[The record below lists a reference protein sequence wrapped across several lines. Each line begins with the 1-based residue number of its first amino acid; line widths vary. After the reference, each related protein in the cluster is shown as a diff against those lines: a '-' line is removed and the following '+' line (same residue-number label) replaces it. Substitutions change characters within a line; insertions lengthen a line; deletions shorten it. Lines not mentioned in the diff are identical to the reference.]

1 MFSLYEKDTVKEY
14 SGNDDSRLV
23 FYNMKN
29 MDLCNN
35 LQKMQE
41 QIINPYDKVYD
52 SITEDCLEAEA
63 IIEALTGIMTLHE
76 TLDKTQKAF
85 SATSTQLAELQ
96 SGKNTIKS
104 VFSFKSRDAD
114 ISLLITEKEKLE
126 KNIADLD
133 QVIKI
138 VTFKMNQDMESFKEI
153 GLKAYYDELSK
164 LQASY
169 AKNKDIMN
177 ELWTI
182 VIQDKNIQ
190 NLKID

>member
-41 QIINPYDKVYD
+41 QIVNPYDKIYD

-63 IIEALTGIMTLHE
+63 IIEALTGIMNLHDTLE
-76 TLDKTQKAF
+76 KTKKAF
-85 SATSTQLAELQ
+85 ASASTQLSELQ

-104 VFSFKSRDAD
+104 VFSFKSREVD
-114 ISLLITEKEKLE
+114 INLLTTEKEKLE

-138 VTFKMNQDMESFKEI
+138 VTFKMNQDIESFKEI
-153 GLKAYYDELSK
+153 GLKAYYDELAK

-169 AKNKDIMN
+169 SKNKDIMN

-190 NLKID
+190 TLKID